1 MSQAAC
7 DFPVISALTPETP
20 NRRDRASLTSV
31 DIALFSN
38 TEVYAEA
45 AAPLA
50 EVGEA
55 SQAAP
60 GRLQGPGTEMARSKA
75 CPAGTRVQWEK
86 QKKKEEEEKKDDAG
100 GGGGDPATGCG
111 TGGGS
116 S

>member
-1 MSQAAC
+1 M
-7 DFPVISALTPETP
+7 
-20 NRRDRASLTSV
+20 

-60 GRLQGPGTEMARSKA
+60 GRLQGPGTEMARGKA
-75 CPAGTRVQWEK
+75 CPARMRVQWEK
-86 QKKKEEEEKKDDAG
+86 QKKKEEEKKKDDG
-100 GGGGDPATGCG
+100 GRGGGDPAMGCG